1 MVADRPAG
9 PADGALGPYAERLH
23 AAIPA
28 RHARR
33 SYDGE
38 RVAASDLDALES
50 FAHAFQPWPGARV
63 ALVRAAPQA
72 LFAGIVGSYGGVSG
86 ASSALVFIC
95 GDGAGP
101 EAVGYTG
108 EAVVL
113 EATARGLDTC
123 WVAGAFSKHVTA
135 AHVTLA
141 PGERILAISP
151 VGHATGRATVKERLL
166 FGAARAKHR
175 RPLDEIAPGHEGWPD
190 WARAAVEAARVA
202 PSAMNRQPWRFRMED
217 GALVVGFAG
226 ADVTKVRT
234 SKRLDVGIAMLH
246 AELGALAEGVGGRW
260 EALDGADVGR
270 YVPDADGVAD

>member
-1 MVADRPAG
+1 MAADRQAG
-9 PADGALGPYAERLH
+9 PTAGALAHHVRRLY

-33 SYDGE
+33 SFDGE
-38 RVAASDLDALES
+38 RVSAADLDALS
-50 FAHAFQPWPGARV
+50 AFAEALRPWPGARV
-63 ALVRAAPQA
+63 TLVREAPQA
-72 LFAGIVGSYGGVSG
+72 LFAGIVGSYGGISG
-86 ASSALVFIC
+86 ASSALVFI
-95 GDGAGP
+95 GDDGAGP
-101 EAVGYTG
+101 AAVGYTG

-123 WVAGAFSKHVTA
+123 WVAGVFSKQVTA
-135 AHVTLA
+135 AHVTLG

-151 VGHATGRATVKERLL
+151 VGHAREHATVKERLL

-175 RPLDEIAPGHEGWPD
+175 RPLDEIAPGHAEWPA

-226 ADVTKVRT
+226 ADVTKART
-234 SKRLDVGIAMLH
+234 SKLLDVGIAMLH
-246 AELGALAEGVGGRW
+246 AELGARAEGASGRW
-260 EALDGADVGR
+260 EVLAGTDVAR
-270 YVPDADGVAD
+270 YVPDAESAAG